1 MDIVKLMRRQWD
13 RVAAGLLVLSG
24 VVCLVAGW
32 WGASRQA
39 YPAEQIPYA
48 ISGGV
53 GGLFLLGLAV
63 MLWCSADQRD
73 EWRKLDD
80 LERKL
85 DGVLAVADGPAPT
98 QGGA

>member
-1 MDIVKLMRRQWD
+1 MDLVKLLRQQWD
-13 RVAAGLLVLSG
+13 RVGAWVLVAAGAL
-24 VVCLVAGW
+24 CLIVGW
-32 WGASRQA
+32 WGASRRA
-39 YPAEQIPYA
+39 YPAEQIPYV

-85 DGVLAVADGPAPT
+85 DTFLGPVPRQEDSAR
-98 QGGA
+98 

>member
-1 MDIVKLMRRQWD
+1 MDLVKLVRQQWD
-13 RVAAGLLVLSG
+13 RVAAWLLVVAG
-24 VVCLVAGW
+24 AACLLVGW

-48 ISGGV
+48 ISGGI
-53 GGLFLLGLAV
+53 GGLFLLGVAV

-85 DGVLAVADGPAPT
+85 DAVAGPAD
-98 QGGA
+98 GATAAEGTR